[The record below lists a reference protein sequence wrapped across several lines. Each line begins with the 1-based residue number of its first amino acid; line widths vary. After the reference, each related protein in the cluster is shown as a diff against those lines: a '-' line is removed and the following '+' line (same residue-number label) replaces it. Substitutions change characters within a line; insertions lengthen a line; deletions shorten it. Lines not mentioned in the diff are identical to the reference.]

1 LRRPG
6 MHLNIDKEI
15 FLKALARVQGVVEK
29 RNTIPILAN
38 VLIEAEHSAIH
49 LTATDL
55 EVGMRA
61 SYPATVLNP
70 GRITVSAK
78 KLFEITKELPEK
90 EVSFKSRENC
100 WIEIKC
106 GKSVFNIVGLSA
118 EEFPAFPRGDNTNF
132 LSISTVLLREMIE
145 KTSFAQSTDES
156 KYNLAGIFFKSV
168 EKDNKNYLKMVA
180 TDGHR
185 LSLIEKKIA
194 SVSLESLK
202 NGVIFPRKGLA
213 ELKKIIDETSENI
226 DIGFIDNSA
235 IIKKDQ
241 LIIIMRLVD
250 GDFPDY
256 NRVIPKD
263 NSNIAIVKR
272 DIFLHALRR
281 MSILSSEK
289 SRGVKVV
296 LKEGILELSS
306 SNPEFGEAREDM
318 EMQYNGPELSIGF
331 NARYLLDV
339 LNTQE
344 SDFIKISI
352 KDNLAPGLITTT
364 LDDGYLAVVMPM
376 RL

>member
-1 LRRPG
+1 

-38 VLIEAEHSAIH
+38 VLIEADHSTMH

-61 SYPATVLNP
+61 SYPATVFNP

-78 KLFEITKELPEK
+78 KLFEIIKELPEK
-90 EVSFKSRENC
+90 EVSFKSKENC

-106 GKSVFNIVGLSA
+106 GKSIFNIVGLSA
-118 EEFPAFPRGDNTNF
+118 EEFPAFPKGDNTNF
-132 LSISTVLLREMIE
+132 LSISTVLLKEMIE
-145 KTSFAQSTDES
+145 KTSFAQSSDES
-156 KYNLAGIFFKSV
+156 KYNLAGIFFNSV
-168 EKDNKNYLKMVA
+168 QKNEKNYLKMVA

-185 LSLIEKKIA
+185 LSLIEKEIDRDH
-194 SVSLESLK
+194 LDSLK

-241 LIIIMRLVD
+241 IVIIMRLVD

-263 NSNIAIVKR
+263 NTNIAIVKR

-296 LKEGILELSS
+296 LKEGLLELSS
-306 SNPEFGEAREDM
+306 SNPEFGEARENM
-318 EMQYNGPELSIGF
+318 EMQYTGPELSIGF